1 MIIRGPHPAD
11 GYALIHRDALTDGAL
26 SFKARGILAY
36 LLALPAGAEISPE
49 KIIRSGA
56 DGERAVKSGIK
67 ELQDAGYL
75 HSTEAGWVA
84 DDTKGVR
91 VPAPPAVEQAPA
103 DPAEHLLWLAKT
115 HAWLSPAA
123 IRTAHREIEL
133 QDIPLSITKYEI
145 RMVELKKSPSSS
157 EWLRWLIEDEQKMR
171 TAEREA
177 AREAGKHKPW
187 YATA

>member
-1 MIIRGPHPAD
+1 MIIRGPLPSD
-11 GYALIHRDALTDGAL
+11 DYTSIHTPALTDGSL

-36 LLALPAGAEISPE
+36 LLALPPGAEISPE

-56 DGERAVKSGIK
+56 DGERAVKSGLK

-75 HSTEAGWVA
+75 LSAEAGWSVS
-84 DDTKGVR
+84 DTKGVR
-91 VPAPPAVEQAPA
+91 VPGPRTEEVPA
-103 DPAEHLLWLAKT
+103 DPAGHLLWLSTT
-115 HAWLSPAA
+115 HPWLSAA
-123 IRTAHREIEL
+123 AVRTAHREIEL

-145 RMVELKKSPSSS
+145 RMMELKKSPSSS

-171 TAEREA
+171 TAERDA